1 MNLFNRRR
9 SIEHRNSRNGFLFCL
24 PWCIGFLLFFFI
36 PLMQSIAFSFSK
48 VSVTTE
54 GFDLKFV
61 GLDNYYYI
69 LFESPEY
76 VENLVDTLST
86 FGQQIPII
94 FVLSLII
101 AMILNSKFKGRTFFR
116 SLYFVPVIVAT
127 GVVMSYLT
135 SSAAL
140 NTMSGVEGELETAYS
155 GSMVNFQ
162 LFFEQMGI
170 PESVSMEVFK
180 YVNAIFDLIWQCG
193 VHIIL
198 FISGLQ
204 SIPESLYE
212 VSKVEGATKW
222 EEFWFVTIPCLGNTI
237 VLVIIY
243 SVIEFCVS
251 TSNAVI
257 QQAYTVLQKQ
267 QIYHYSSAMLWL
279 YFVIVAM
286 IIGVIFYLFNR
297 LCLKKWQ

>member
-1 MNLFNRRR
+1 
-9 SIEHRNSRNGFLFCL
+9 
-24 PWCIGFLLFFFI
+24 
-36 PLMQSIAFSFSK
+36 
-48 VSVTTE
+48 
-54 GFDLKFV
+54 
-61 GLDNYYYI
+61 
-69 LFESPEY
+69 
-76 VENLVDTLST
+76 
-86 FGQQIPII
+86 
-94 FVLSLII
+94 
-101 AMILNSKFKGRTFFR
+101 
-116 SLYFVPVIVAT
+116 
-127 GVVMSYLT
+127 
-135 SSAAL
+135 
-140 NTMSGVEGELETAYS
+140 
-155 GSMVNFQ
+155 
-162 LFFEQMGI
+162 MGI